1 MQLQWPLQK
10 ANNLKNMSVYVYCHI
25 KVTAPSLEGKSIT
38 YVRYIQRT
46 SQQVGGPTCC
56 EGGYVSDIGDTPP
69 LEGWMGRFAFARKAL
84 AL

>member
-25 KVTAPSLEGKSIT
+25 KVTAPSLEG
-38 YVRYIQRT
+38 
-46 SQQVGGPTCC
+46 
-56 EGGYVSDIGDTPP
+56 
-69 LEGWMGRFAFARKAL
+69 WMGPFALARKAL